1 MNVANKTGANVG
13 QNVVC
18 FRFAVG
24 QKVTISAIDTPG
36 FVKALLVDTDGKNY
50 QVAYFDDDKVRR
62 TEWLY
67 EAELS

>member
-1 MNVANKTGANVG
+1 MDATTKAGANVG

-18 FRFAVG
+18 FRFSVG
-24 QKVTISAIDTPG
+24 QKVTINAIDTPG
-36 FVKALLVDTDGKNY
+36 FVKALLVDSDGKNY
-50 QVAYFDDDKVRR
+50 NIAYFDDDKVRR